1 MNTKHRRTGLR
12 VAALLATLT
21 VGAAAQV
28 IATAPAAAVS
38 GLFRT
43 THLATATNSQSP
55 KFRAAECPDDTRVIG
70 GGARVSGPAA
80 GSIRLSALQP
90 VSGPG
95 QTDRYEVWAD
105 EPPGG
110 VSGNW
115 ALEGYA
121 ICAPVDSVPG
131 YTIVPGNSTYS
142 SSPTRS
148 TAAGCSG
155 NQRVIGTG
163 ASITGGGF
171 GNVGLQMSR
180 ASGPL
185 DIARAAAAED
195 GAYSGNWRV
204 TAYAICASPVGAAAE
219 GSVQTGVASANHTCS
234 SSTEDVHSVG
244 AATGPG
250 ASGQTFL
257 SSLYPNAGLSTV
269 NLTLTGVP
277 TDGLAIQAIC
287 A

>member
-1 MNTKHRRTGLR
+1 MNTNHRRTGLR
-12 VAALLATLT
+12 LAALLATLT
-21 VGAAAQV
+21 VGAAGQLVA
-28 IATAPAAAVS
+28 AAPAVAVS

-43 THLATATNSQSP
+43 THVATPTDSQSP
-55 KFRAAECPDDTRVIG
+55 KFRAAECPNGTRVIG

-80 GSIRLSALQP
+80 SSIRLSALQP
-90 VSGPG
+90 VSGAG
-95 QTDRYEVWAD
+95 TDRYEVWAD

-110 VSGNW
+110 ISGNW

-121 ICAPVDSVPG
+121 ICAPAASVPG
-131 YTIVPGNSTYS
+131 YTIVAQGSGYS
-142 SSPTRS
+142 SAATRS

-155 NQRVIGTG
+155 SQRVIGTG
-163 ASITGGGF
+163 ASVAGGGS

-195 GAYSGNWRV
+195 GAYSGNWQV
-204 TAYAICASPVGAAAE
+204 TAYAICANPVGAAAE
-219 GSVQTGVASANHTCS
+219 GAVQTGVASASYSCA
-234 SSTEDVHSVG
+234 SSTQKVHSVG
-244 AATGPG
+244 GSTGAG

-257 SSLYPNAGLSTV
+257 NSLYPDAGLTSV
-269 NLTLTGVP
+269 RLSLTNVP

>member
-1 MNTKHRRTGLR
+1 MNTKQRRTGRR
-12 VAALLATLT
+12 VAALLAT
-21 VGAAAQV
+21 VAIGAAAQLV
-28 IATAPAAAVS
+28 STTPAAAVS
-38 GLFRT
+38 GLFRS
-43 THLATATNSQSP
+43 THPASVPDSLSP
-55 KFRAAECPDDTRVIG
+55 KYRAAECPTGTRVIG

-80 GSIRLSALQP
+80 GSIRLSVLRP

-95 QTDRYEVWAD
+95 QSDSYEVWAD

-121 ICAPVDSVPG
+121 ICAPSASVPG
-131 YTIVPGNSTYS
+131 YTIVPQDSTYS
-142 SSPTRS
+142 SASTRS

-155 NQRVIGTG
+155 GQRVIGTG
-163 ASITGGGF
+163 AGITGGGF

-204 TAYAICASPVGAAAE
+204 TAYAICANPVGAAAE
-219 GSVQTGVASANHTCS
+219 GSVQTGVASASDSCPAG
-234 SSTEDVHSVG
+234 EQVHSVG
-244 AATGPG
+244 GATGAG

-257 SSLYPNAGLSTV
+257 SSLYMDAGLTSV
-269 NLTLTGVP
+269 RLSLTGVP

>member
-28 IATAPAAAVS
+28 VATAPAAAVS

-43 THLATATNSQSP
+43 THLATATDSQSP

-155 NQRVIGTG
+155 N
-163 ASITGGGF
+163 
-171 GNVGLQMSR
+171 
-180 ASGPL
+180 
-185 DIARAAAAED
+185 
-195 GAYSGNWRV
+195 WRV

>member
-1 MNTKHRRTGLR
+1 MNTNQRRTGRR

-21 VGAAAQV
+21 IGVAAQLV
-28 IATAPAAAVS
+28 VAAPAAAVS
-38 GLFRT
+38 GLIRT
-43 THLATATNSQSP
+43 THVATATNSQSP
-55 KFRAAECPDDTRVIG
+55 KTRAAECPNGMRVIG

-80 GSIRLSALQP
+80 QSIRLSIMQP

-110 VSGNW
+110 ISGNW

-121 ICAPVDSVPG
+121 ICAPAASVPG
-131 YTIVPGNSTYS
+131 YNIALQGSGYS
-142 SSPTRS
+142 SVSTRS
-148 TAAGCSG
+148 VAAGCAGS
-155 NQRVIGTG
+155 QRVIGSG
-163 ASITGGGF
+163 ASIAGGGL
-171 GNVGLQMSR
+171 GSVGLQMSR

-195 GAYSGNWRV
+195 GAYSGNWQV
-204 TAYAICASPVGAAAE
+204 TAYAICADPVGAAAE
-219 GSVQTGVASANHTCS
+219 GSVQTGVATASHACPAG
-234 SSTEDVHSVG
+234 EDVHSVG
-244 AATGPG
+244 GATGAG
-250 ASGQTFL
+250 ATGQTFL
-257 SSLYPNAGLSTV
+257 NSVYPDAGLNAV
-269 NLTLTGVP
+269 RLALTGVP